1 MGNLVH
7 FFYKPNFRI
16 INIIITLITME
27 YTKLNCSLQPDNEV
41 NREILV
47 AELGNVGFESFTETD
62 ELVEAYIQTPD
73 FSDNALLHLFPAD
86 FTLFQ
91 FSFTSEIIP
100 DQNWNKVWE
109 KNYFQP
115 LLIADRCLIRAPFHT
130 DFPKAEF
137 EIVIE
142 PGMAFGTGNH
152 ETTSLMISEI
162 LNQDLNGKTV
172 LDMGC
177 GTGILSILASM
188 RGADKITG
196 IDIDS
201 WATNSAIENAK
212 YNNISN
218 LGVILGG
225 AEAIPDKKFDFIYAN
240 IQRNILLNDMPQY
253 CKVLKKGGELI
264 MSGFYNEDLESIKV
278 RATEL
283 GLHFRKFAENENWI
297 TAVFTS
303 K

>member
-1 MGNLVH
+1 
-7 FFYKPNFRI
+7 
-16 INIIITLITME
+16 ME
-27 YTKLNCSLQPDNEV
+27 YIKIDCHIQPDTEI

-47 AELGNVGFESFTETD
+47 AELGNIGYESFTESD
-62 ELVEAYIQTPD
+62 ELVEAYIPAPD
-73 FSDNALLHLFPAD
+73 FSDNALHDLFPID
-86 FTLFQ
+86 FSGFQ
-91 FSFTSEIIP
+91 FIWTAENIP
-100 DQNWNKVWE
+100 DQNWNEVWE

-115 LLIADRCLIRAPFHT
+115 LVIAERCLIRAPFHT
-130 DFPKAEF
+130 DYPIAEY

-162 LNQDLNGKTV
+162 LKQELIGKTV

-201 WATNSAIENAK
+201 WATNSTIENAI

-218 LGVILGG
+218 LNVIQGG
-225 AEAIPDKKFDFIYAN
+225 ADTIPNVKFDFIYAN

-253 CKVLKKGGELI
+253 CKALKPGGELI
-264 MSGFYNEDLESIKV
+264 VSGFYSDDLEPIKV
-278 RATEL
+278 RAAEL
-283 GLHFRKFAENENWI
+283 GLLFKRFTENEDWVA
-297 TAVFTS
+297 AVFTS

>member
-1 MGNLVH
+1 
-7 FFYKPNFRI
+7 
-16 INIIITLITME
+16 ME
-27 YTKLNCSLQPDNEV
+27 YIKLNCHIQPDTEI

-47 AELGNVGFESFTETD
+47 AELGNIGYESFTETD
-62 ELVEAYIQTPD
+62 ELVEAYIPTSD
-73 FSDNALLHLFPAD
+73 FSDNALSDLFPID
-86 FTLFQ
+86 FSGFQ
-91 FSFTSEIIP
+91 FTWTAENIP
-100 DQNWNKVWE
+100 DQNWNEVWE

-115 LLIADRCLIRAPFHT
+115 LVIAERCLIRAPFHT
-130 DFPKAEF
+130 DYPKAEY

-162 LNQDLNGKTV
+162 LKQDLNGKTV

-188 RGADKITG
+188 RGADNITG

-201 WATNSAIENAK
+201 WATNSTIENAT

-218 LGVILGG
+218 LNVIQGG
-225 AEAIPDKKFDFIYAN
+225 ADTIPDAKFDFIYAN

-253 CKVLKKGGELI
+253 CNALKRGGELI
-264 MSGFYNEDLESIKV
+264 VSGFYSGDLEPIKV
-278 RATEL
+278 RAAEL
-283 GLHFRKFAENENWI
+283 GLQFRRATENENWI
-297 TAVFTS
+297 AAVFTS

>member
-1 MGNLVH
+1 
-7 FFYKPNFRI
+7 
-16 INIIITLITME
+16 ME
-27 YTKLNCSLQPDNEV
+27 YIKLNCLLQPDTEI

-47 AELGNVGFESFTETD
+47 AELGNLGYESFTETD
-62 ELVEAYIQTPD
+62 ELVEAYIPEPD
-73 FSDNALLHLFPAD
+73 FSDKALHDLFPIV
-86 FTLFQ
+86 FSGFQ
-91 FSFTSEIIP
+91 FTWTAENIA
-100 DQNWNKVWE
+100 DQNWNEVWE

-115 LLIADRCLIRAPFHT
+115 LVIAERCLIRAPFHT
-130 DFPKAEF
+130 DYPMAEY

-162 LNQDLNGKTV
+162 LKQDLNGKTV

-177 GTGILSILASM
+177 GTGILSILASL

-201 WATNSAIENAK
+201 WATNSTIENAI

-218 LGVILGG
+218 LTVIQGG
-225 AEAIPDKKFDFIYAN
+225 ADTIPDTNFDFIYAN

-253 CKVLKKGGELI
+253 CNALKRSGELI
-264 MSGFYNEDLESIKV
+264 VSGFYSEDLEPIKV
-278 RATEL
+278 RAAEL
-283 GLHFRKFAENENWI
+283 SLQFLRSTENENWVA
-297 TAVFTS
+297 AVFTS

>member
-1 MGNLVH
+1 
-7 FFYKPNFRI
+7 
-16 INIIITLITME
+16 ME
-27 YTKLNCSLQPDNEV
+27 YTKLNCRIQPDTEE

-47 AELGNVGFESFTETD
+47 AQLGNIGYESFTES
-62 ELVEAYIQTPD
+62 EEMVEAFIPTID
-73 FSDNALLHLFPAD
+73 FSDNALLHLFPAG
-86 FTLFQ
+86 FTGFQ

-100 DQNWNKVWE
+100 DQNWNEVWE

-115 LLIADRCLIRAPFHT
+115 QLIAGRCLIRAPFHT
-130 DFPKAEF
+130 EYPHAEF
-137 EIVIE
+137 EIIIE

-162 LNQDLNGKTV
+162 LQQDLNGKSV

-188 RGADKITG
+188 RGAEQITA

-201 WATNSAIENAK
+201 WSTKSTAENAV
-212 YNNISN
+212 YNNIMN
-218 LGVILGG
+218 LEIILGG
-225 AEAIPDKKFDFIYAN
+225 AEVLPKRKFDFIYAN

-253 CKVLKKGGELI
+253 CKVLKHGGELI
-264 MSGFYNEDLESIKV
+264 MSGFYVENLDQIKV
-278 RATEL
+278 RALEL
-283 GLHFRKFAENENWI
+283 GLLFKRFTENERWI
-297 TAVFTS
+297 AVVFTS

>member
-1 MGNLVH
+1 
-7 FFYKPNFRI
+7 
-16 INIIITLITME
+16 ME
-27 YTKLNCSLQPDNEV
+27 YTKLNCRLQPDTEI

-47 AELGNVGFESFTETD
+47 AELGNIGYESFTETD
-62 ELVEAYIQTPD
+62 ELLEAYIPTPD
-73 FSDNALLHLFPAD
+73 FSEELILHLFPVD
-86 FTLFQ
+86 FSGFK
-91 FSFTSEIIP
+91 FTWTFEIIT
-100 DQNWNKVWE
+100 DQNWNELWE

-115 LLIADRCLIRAPFHT
+115 LLIDDRCLIRAPFHT
-130 DFPKAEF
+130 DYPKAEY

-162 LNQDLNGKTV
+162 LMQKLKGKTV

-201 WATNSAIENAK
+201 WATNSATENAI
-212 YNNISN
+212 YNHISN
-218 LGVILGG
+218 LEVVQGG
-225 AEAIPDKKFDFIYAN
+225 ADVLPATKFDFIYAN
-240 IQRNILLNDMPQY
+240 IQRNILLKDMPEY
-253 CKVLKKGGELI
+253 CNVLKKGGELI
-264 MSGFYNEDLESIKV
+264 MSGFYFEDLESIKQM
-278 RATEL
+278 ANEL
-283 GLHFRKFAENENWI
+283 GMRFKKFSENHKWI
-297 TAVFTS
+297 AAVFTS

>member
-1 MGNLVH
+1 
-7 FFYKPNFRI
+7 
-16 INIIITLITME
+16 ME
-27 YTKLNCSLQPDNEV
+27 YTKTNCKIQPDTEI

-47 AELGNVGFESFTETD
+47 AELGAIGYESFTETD
-62 ELVEAYIQTPD
+62 ELVEAYIPTGD
-73 FSDNALLHLFPAD
+73 FSDDALTHLFPD
-86 FTLFQ
+86 YFPGFQ

-100 DQNWNKVWE
+100 DQNWNEVWE

-130 DFPKAEF
+130 EYPKAEY

-162 LNQDLNGKTV
+162 LEQNLIGKTV

-188 RGADKITG
+188 RGAETITG
-196 IDIDS
+196 VDIDS
-201 WATNSAIENAK
+201 WAVKSTTENAT
-212 YNNISN
+212 YNNVSN
-218 LGVILGG
+218 LEVIQGG
-225 AEAIPDKKFDFIYAN
+225 AEVLPDKKFDIIYAN

-253 CKVLKKGGELI
+253 CKVLKQGGELI
-264 MSGFYNEDLESIKV
+264 MSGFYTDDLESIKD
-278 RATEL
+278 RATAL
-283 GLHFRKFAENENWI
+283 GLQLRRFTENERWVA
-297 TAVFTS
+297 AVFTS

>member
-1 MGNLVH
+1 
-7 FFYKPNFRI
+7 
-16 INIIITLITME
+16 ME
-27 YTKLNCSLQPDNEV
+27 YTKTNCKIQPDTEI

-47 AELGNVGFESFTETD
+47 AELGAIGYESFTETD
-62 ELVEAYIQTPD
+62 ELVEAYIPTGD
-73 FSDNALLHLFPAD
+73 FSDDALTHLFPD
-86 FTLFQ
+86 YFPGFQ

-100 DQNWNKVWE
+100 DQNWNEVWE

-130 DFPKAEF
+130 EYPKAEY

-162 LNQDLNGKTV
+162 LEQNLIGKTV

-188 RGADKITG
+188 RGAETITG
-196 IDIDS
+196 VDIDS
-201 WATNSAIENAK
+201 WAVKSTTENAT
-212 YNNISN
+212 YNNVSN
-218 LGVILGG
+218 LEVIQGG
-225 AEAIPDKKFDFIYAN
+225 AEVLPDKKFDIIYAN

-253 CKVLKKGGELI
+253 CKVLKLGGELI
-264 MSGFYNEDLESIKV
+264 MSGFYTDDLESIKD
-278 RATEL
+278 RATAL
-283 GLHFRKFAENENWI
+283 GLQLRRFTENERWVA
-297 TAVFTS
+297 AVFTS